1 MLPMKRLL
9 TLLCSAGLLTAA
21 TPGHAAPAGAADLN
35 RIQHIVVIMLENHSF
50 DSLYG
55 RFPGA
60 EGSADADPEVSM
72 QSDLDGR
79 LYETLPPVMRADKD
93 GKAVADSRFPPNL
106 PNDPFDIAAY
116 VPADQKMSDLPHR
129 FFLHQQQID
138 GGRMDHFVA
147 LSGVGALP
155 MGYYDAGKLPLGRYA
170 ARYTLA
176 DHFFQAAFG
185 GSFLNHQWLIC
196 GCTPKFSD
204 APKDMVTEL
213 DRDGK
218 ITVERAVTPDGYAVN
233 TVQPYAPP
241 YDPKAGDA
249 KKRLPAQLQSTI
261 GDRLSEK
268 NVRWAWYSG
277 GWNNAVAG
285 HADAT
290 FQYHHQPFAYYH
302 NYGPGSK
309 GRAEHLK
316 DATEL
321 LRDIDQGKLPAVAF
335 YKPIG
340 ALNEHP
346 GYADVLSGEQ
356 HVADLVAKIEQSPLW
371 KDSVIIVTYD
381 EYGGF
386 WDHVPPPRVDDF
398 GPGTR
403 VPTLVISP
411 FAKRGFVDHTVYDT
425 TSILKLIELR
435 HGLKPLGARDEA
447 ADGMLNAF
455 EFNP

>member
-1 MLPMKRLL
+1 MKRILTVLL
-9 TLLCSAGLLTAA
+9 SAVLLSTVGTLN
-21 TPGHAAPAGAADLN
+21 AAPTSVADLS
-35 RIQHIVVIMLENHSF
+35 RIKHIVVIVLENHSF

-55 RFPGA
+55 LFPGA
-60 EGSADADPEVSM
+60 EGLADASPELSM

-79 LYETLPPVMRADKD
+79 LYETLPPVMHADKD
-93 GKAVADSRFPPNL
+93 GKPVADARFPAHL
-106 PNDPFDIAAY
+106 PNDPFDIAPF
-116 VPADQKMSDLPHR
+116 VPADQKIPDLPHR

-147 LSGVGALP
+147 LSEAGALGL
-155 MGYYDAGKLPLGRYA
+155 GYYDARQLPLGRYA
-170 ARYTLA
+170 ARFTLA

-196 GCTPKFSD
+196 GCTPKFDD

-218 ITVERAVTPDGYAVN
+218 ILHERAVTPNGYAVN
-233 TVQPYAPP
+233 TVQPYAAP
-241 YDPKAGDA
+241 YEPKITDVRR
-249 KKRLPAQLQSTI
+249 RLPAQLQSTI

-268 NVRWAWYSG
+268 NIRWAWYAG

-285 HADAT
+285 HADTT

-309 GRAEHLK
+309 ARAEHLK
-316 DATEL
+316 DGADL
-321 LRDIDQGKLPAVAF
+321 LSDIQQGKLPEVAF

-340 ALNEHP
+340 ALNAHP
-346 GYADVLSGEQ
+346 GYTDVLSGEQ
-356 HVADLVAKIEQSPLW
+356 HVADLVAKIEQSPAW

-411 FAKRGFVDHTVYDT
+411 FAKRGFVDHTPYDT

-435 HGLKPLGARDEA
+435 FGLKPLGPRDEA
-447 ADGMLNAF
+447 AAGLLNAF
-455 EFNP
+455 EFHP